1 MSTVEV
7 REVVSDWTA
16 FDSRED
22 WPQLQLLMGLNI
34 RDWQY
39 DLSSLLNVYMP
50 GQRTSPLILQQP
62 RDSMQNQLYN
72 EGSQEWQD
80 SKTQLWTQKP
90 TSHLSLGT
98 SSTGMSSE
106 HAACCLVKTMV
117 IFRIH
122 TSWQWDSSEFKKNIY
137 FWTVGKA
144 QTGQC
149 LVQLALLSQ
158 ISEHRCLHQGTP
170 LL

>member
-1 MSTVEV
+1 MAPVWVKTALATSK
-7 REVVSDWTA
+7 VSHFGFSFESLDYAKCMNTNVNSGSQGGGEWWTA

-122 TSWQWDSSEFKKNIY
+122 TSWL
-137 FWTVGKA
+137 FW
-144 QTGQC
+144 
-149 LVQLALLSQ
+149 
-158 ISEHRCLHQGTP
+158 I
-170 LL
+170 